1 MNLIKNT
8 SKSIFFF
15 FIFTL
20 AAASLFAQEVGF
32 MGINIGMSREEVLT
46 SADENEIIEVPRNRD
61 VEFFPVEDRKIL
73 TFSIKPEVPHI
84 YLQFYDDRLYA
95 LTLIFNE
102 KHIDYYTLI
111 NRLENK
117 YGAYTELT
125 PEWRKWAKDE
135 VEIKAEKPAVVKYLA
150 LKEFLE
156 AAGFKVQ
163 DEDIEGKRKDR
174 ILDGL

>member
-1 MNLIKNT
+1 MNLIKNA

-15 FIFTL
+15 FIFTI
-20 AAASLFAQEVGF
+20 AAEFLFAEEVGF
-32 MGINIGMSREEVLT
+32 MGINIGMSRAEILK
-46 SADENEIIEVPRNRD
+46 SAGENELIEVPGNRD

-125 PEWRKWAKDE
+125 PEWRKWEKDE
-135 VEIKAEKPAVVKYLA
+135 VEIKAEKPAVVKYLV

-163 DEDIEGKRKDR
+163 DEDIEGKKKDR
-174 ILDGL
+174 IIDGL

>member
-1 MNLIKNT
+1 MNLIKNVL
-8 SKSIFFF
+8 KSIFFIL
-15 FIFTL
+15 IFTL
-20 AAASLFAQEVGF
+20 AAASMFAQEVGF
-32 MGINIGMSREEVLT
+32 MGINIGMSRTEVLN
-46 SADENEIIEVPRNRD
+46 SADENEIIEVQKNRD

-111 NRLENK
+111 NRLEDK
-117 YGAYTELT
+117 YGAYTDLV
-125 PEWRKWAKDE
+125 PEWRKWKMDE
-135 VEIKAEKPAVVKYLA
+135 VEIKAEKPAVVKYIA
-150 LKEFLE
+150 LKDFLD
-156 AAGFKVQ
+156 AAKFKGQ
-163 DEDIEGKRKDR
+163 DENGEGIRKDI